1 MERKITIKTDN
12 DEIFKADQA
21 VKGFLKSHGKKL
33 NNEEKKELGG
43 LLRKRAKAL
52 SDVMGIHVGSIADD
66 D

>member
-21 VKGFLKSHGKKL
+21 VKSFLKSHGKKL
-33 NNEEKKELGG
+33 NNDEKKELGG

-52 SDVMGIHVGSIADD
+52 SDVMGIRVDSIADD